1 LKERFGGLG
10 LGLAICKS
18 LTQAHGA
25 SLIAKSDGINR
36 GATFSLA
43 IRTVS
48 PAQNAAGS
56 KRQPQLSART
66 FRILLVDDHADTCA
80 VLQKLLEARGHKVTA
95 THDMHSAL
103 DTAERD
109 HFDLIISDVGLPD
122 GNGTELM
129 KRLRVAS
136 RIRGI
141 AISGFGSNA
150 DREKSLAAGF
160 SEHLVKP
167 ITIERL
173 EVAIQTVLTS

>member
-1 LKERFGGLG
+1 M
-10 LGLAICKS
+10 I
-18 LTQAHGA
+18 T
-25 SLIAKSDGINR
+25 
-36 GATFSLA
+36 
-43 IRTVS
+43 RT
-48 PAQNAAGS
+48 
-56 KRQPQLSART
+56 RARSY
-66 FRILLVDDHADTCA
+66 
-80 VLQKLLEARGHKVTA
+80 KVTA

-167 ITIERL
+167 ITMERL

>member
-1 LKERFGGLG
+1 M
-10 LGLAICKS
+10 
-18 LTQAHGA
+18 
-25 SLIAKSDGINR
+25 
-36 GATFSLA
+36 
-43 IRTVS
+43 
-48 PAQNAAGS
+48 AQNAAGS

-167 ITIERL
+167 IMMERL
-173 EVAIQTVLTS
+173 EAAIQTVFTS

>member
-1 LKERFGGLG
+1 
-10 LGLAICKS
+10 
-18 LTQAHGA
+18 
-25 SLIAKSDGINR
+25 
-36 GATFSLA
+36 
-43 IRTVS
+43 
-48 PAQNAAGS
+48 
-56 KRQPQLSART
+56 
-66 FRILLVDDHADTCA
+66 
-80 VLQKLLEARGHKVTA
+80 
-95 THDMHSAL
+95 MHSAL

-129 KRLRVAS
+129 KRLRFAS

-167 ITIERL
+167 ITMERL
-173 EVAIQTVLTS
+173 EAAIQTVLRVREKTGVGAPRQRVNCMAKL